1 MHIAVCDDNIADRKH
16 TERLLTRESE
26 RIKADS
32 GILYVRSFGHAG
44 ALAKAPMPF
53 QLFFI
58 DMTKNGADGLKL
70 ALMLCEKGVSA
81 PIVLC
86 VSTIDYRKSFAELP
100 HKPDNILFLD
110 KPINT
115 AALSAIIAQALALKN
130 KAQPKIELR
139 SKNETFYL
147 MEQDIVCGVGLGFNS
162 SVTLADGQTI
172 IVNERFL
179 SLYEYLLIY
188 PVFYRISK
196 NVFVNISYI
205 EQYSPLRISLTS
217 GQHFHISPRFFFS
230 LRKLTKP

>member
-16 TERLLTRESE
+16 TERLLLRESE

-44 ALAKAPMPF
+44 ALAKAPMQF

-58 DMTKNGADGLKL
+58 DMTKNEADGLKL
-70 ALMLCEKGVSA
+70 ALMLRDKGVSA

-86 VSTIDYRKSFAELP
+86 VSALDYRKSFAALS

-115 AALSAIIAQALALKN
+115 AELSAIIARALAIKN
-130 KAQPKIELR
+130 EAQPKIELR
-139 SKNETFYL
+139 SKNETHYL
-147 MEQDIVCGVGLGFNS
+147 TDSDIICGISQGFNS
-162 SVTLADGQTI
+162 AVCLASGQNI

-179 SLYEYLLIY
+179 SLYEYLLVY
-188 PVFYRISK
+188 PVFYRISNK
-196 NVFVNISYI
+196 VFINIAYL
-205 EQYSPLRISLTS
+205 ETCSPFRLILTN
-217 GQHFHISPRFFFS
+217 GQRFCISPFYFFS
-230 LRKLTKP
+230 LRKLTKA